1 MKNYELIV
9 VTVIMFEEADIVR
22 TSFND
27 NFTGPGL
34 DWGE

>member
-1 MKNYELIV
+1 MKNYQPIV
-9 VTVIMFEEADIVR
+9 VTVIVFEQTDIVR